1 MSSVDGKRVIVTG
14 GASGMGEAVVR
25 DLCSHGARVVSFDVN
40 ADDGSRVAAEA
51 GAHFV
56 RCDVTSASS
65 VQESVAAAAN
75 QLRGLDAL
83 VHAAGIAPGAP
94 AEQID
99 LAQWDQVF
107 AVNAR
112 GTFLINQAV
121 FPLLKDGGGRIIN
134 FASSA
139 GLMGYPGKAAYAAAK
154 GAVLAWIRT
163 IAHEWG
169 RYRITVNAVAPA
181 ISTPMYAKTR
191 SLMSPEQLD
200 EHERMLARDLPLGGK
215 LGDPVRDLAPVIR
228 FLVSDDS
235 GFITGQ
241 TIAVDGGI
249 LMVR

>member
-1 MSSVDGKRVIVTG
+1 MSDVNGKRVIVTG

-25 DLCSHGARVVSFDVN
+25 DLCRHGAQVISLDVN
-40 ADDGSRVAAEA
+40 ADDGQRVATEA
-51 GAHFV
+51 GAHFL
-56 RCDVTSASS
+56 RCDITSASS
-65 VQESVAAAAN
+65 VEDSVAAAAA
-75 QLRGLDAL
+75 QLGGLDAL
-83 VHAAGIAPGAP
+83 VHAAGTAPGAP
-94 AEQID
+94 AEQIA
-99 LAQWDQVF
+99 LAQWEEVF

-121 FPLLKDGGGRIIN
+121 FPLLKDQGGRIIN

-154 GAVLAWIRT
+154 GAVLAWIRS

-200 EHERMLARDLPLGGK
+200 EHEKMLARDLPLGGQ

-249 LMVR
+249 LKVR

>member
-1 MSSVDGKRVIVTG
+1 MSDVNGKRVIVTG

-25 DLCSHGARVVSFDVN
+25 DLCRHGALVLLLDLH
-40 ADDGSRVAAEA
+40 ADDGQRVATEA
-51 GAHFV
+51 GAYFV
-56 RCDVTSASS
+56 HCDIRSASS
-65 VQESVAAAAN
+65 VGEAVAAAAV
-75 QLRGLDAL
+75 QLGGLDAL

-99 LAQWDQVF
+99 LAQWEEVF

-121 FPLLKDGGGRIIN
+121 FPLLKDQGGRIIN

-139 GLMGYPGKAAYAAAK
+139 GLLGYPGKAAYAAAK

-181 ISTPMYAKTR
+181 IATPMYAKTR
-191 SLMSPEQLD
+191 SLMSTEQLD
-200 EHERMLARDLPLGGK
+200 EHEKMLARDLPLGGQ

-249 LMVR
+249 LKVR

>member
-1 MSSVDGKRVIVTG
+1 MSDVNGKRVIVTG

-25 DLCSHGARVVSFDVN
+25 DLVRHGARVISLDVN
-40 ADDGSRVAAEA
+40 ADDGQRVATEA
-51 GAHFV
+51 GAHFL
-56 RCDVTSASS
+56 RCDITSASS
-65 VQESVAAAAN
+65 VEDSVAAAAA
-75 QLRGLDAL
+75 QLGGIDAL

-94 AEQID
+94 AEQIA
-99 LAQWDQVF
+99 LAQWEEVF

-121 FPLLKDGGGRIIN
+121 FPFLRDQGGRIIN

-154 GAVLAWIRT
+154 GAVLAWIRS

-191 SLMSPEQLD
+191 SLMSPEQLE
-200 EHERMLARDLPLGGK
+200 EHEKMLARDLPLGGQ

-249 LMVR
+249 LKVR